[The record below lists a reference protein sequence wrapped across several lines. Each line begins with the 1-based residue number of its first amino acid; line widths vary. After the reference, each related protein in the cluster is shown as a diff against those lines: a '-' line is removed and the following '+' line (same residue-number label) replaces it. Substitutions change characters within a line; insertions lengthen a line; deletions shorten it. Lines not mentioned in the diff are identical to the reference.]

1 MRQLDNYKATLIF
14 CSFEL
19 SAHSSSLGRFFSSEP
34 WRFFSKGFLYYSLP
48 TGNKDDNNSEN
59 DNNNAYQIYLL
70 LFFKKKRLLNNLVEK
85 RVLGLNT
92 CNLALINSFESS
104 TSFLK

>member
-19 SAHSSSLGRFFSSEP
+19 STHSSSLGRFFSSEP

-70 LFFKKKRLLNNLVEK
+70 LFFKKKK
-85 RVLGLNT
+85 T
-92 CNLALINSFESS
+92 F
-104 TSFLK
+104 K